1 MATESEALKIGQVA
15 VDSGLPVKTIRYYA
29 DFGLLSPHISRN
41 ISGYRLFSPSVINR
55 LNFIKR
61 SQSLGLNLRQIKE
74 ILTVHDEGKIPCGVA
89 KQLLVDKLENIQ
101 NKIEELTIL
110 QSELKGILSGWQ
122 DSPSQE
128 SLNKSICPNI
138 INNEKLTIKNQ
149 SNILNSKF

>member
-1 MATESEALKIGQVA
+1 MVAETEGLKIGQVSMS
-15 VDSGLPVKTIRYYA
+15 SGLPIKTIRYYA
-29 DFGLLSPHISRN
+29 DLGLLSPHISRN
-41 ISGYRLFSPSVINR
+41 VSGYRLFSSPVINR

-61 SQSLGLNLRQIKE
+61 SQSLGLNLKQIKE

-89 KQLLVDKLENIQ
+89 KQLLVDKLENIE

-122 DSPSQE
+122 DFPSQE

-138 INNEKLTIKNQ
+138 INHK
-149 SNILNSKF
+149 

>member
-1 MATESEALKIGQVA
+1 MVAESEALKIGQVS
-15 VDSGLPVKTIRYYA
+15 VSSGLPVKTIRYYA

-41 ISGYRLFSPSVINR
+41 VSGYRLFSPSVINR

-61 SQSLGLNLRQIKE
+61 SQSLGLNLKGIKE

-138 INNEKLTIKNQ
+138 INH
-149 SNILNSKF
+149 

>member
-1 MATESEALKIGQVA
+1 MVTESEALKIGQVA

-29 DFGLLSPHISRN
+29 DFGLLSPHLSRN
-41 ISGYRLFSPSVINR
+41 VSGYRLFSPSVINR

-61 SQSLGLNLRQIKE
+61 SQSLGLNLKGIKE
-74 ILTVHDEGKIPCGVA
+74 ILKVHDEGKIPCGVA

-138 INNEKLTIKNQ
+138 IDNEKLTIKN
-149 SNILNSKF
+149 

>member
-29 DFGLLSPHISRN
+29 DFGLLSSHISRN

-138 INNEKLTIKNQ
+138 INNEKLEIRN
-149 SNILNSKF
+149 

>member
-1 MATESEALKIGQVA
+1 
-15 VDSGLPVKTIRYYA
+15 
-29 DFGLLSPHISRN
+29 
-41 ISGYRLFSPSVINR
+41 
-55 LNFIKR
+55 
-61 SQSLGLNLRQIKE
+61 
-74 ILTVHDEGKIPCGVA
+74 VA

-138 INNEKLTIKNQ
+138 INH
-149 SNILNSKF
+149 